1 LYRPLSKIA
10 KGLSKPGRYHRAKM
24 STQQNTITVLIAED
38 HEVTRTGIR
47 TILNQSPDMQV
58 IGEAED
64 GKQIKEMIAS
74 LRPRILLLDL
84 IMPNLVPTEL
94 EKWVRTNYPETITL
108 VLTSHDRDA
117 YLSNMMD
124 AGVSGYLDKK
134 LRAGQLI
141 TAVRRAACGEF
152 LFDKEQ
158 LQRARR
164 WREDVCKKWDSL
176 SSRESE
182 VLQLLTEGAKNKG
195 IAESLGVT
203 VKTIDKHLENIY
215 RKLGVTSRAEAIH
228 WWVEKNT

>member
-1 LYRPLSKIA
+1 
-10 KGLSKPGRYHRAKM
+10 M
-24 STQQNTITVLIAED
+24 
-38 HEVTRTGIR
+38 
-47 TILNQSPDMQV
+47 
-58 IGEAED
+58 
-64 GKQIKEMIAS
+64 
-74 LRPRILLLDL
+74 
-84 IMPNLVPTEL
+84 
-94 EKWVRTNYPETITL
+94 
-108 VLTSHDRDA
+108 
-117 YLSNMMD
+117 
-124 AGVSGYLDKK
+124 SGYLDKK

-141 TAVRRAACGEF
+141 TAVRRAAYGEF